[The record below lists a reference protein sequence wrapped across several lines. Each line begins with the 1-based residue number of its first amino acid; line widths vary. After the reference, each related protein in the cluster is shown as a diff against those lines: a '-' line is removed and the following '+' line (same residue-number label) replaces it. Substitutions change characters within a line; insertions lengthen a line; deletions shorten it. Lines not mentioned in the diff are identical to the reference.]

1 MNCPQILGA
10 IRVAAPGPARFDL
23 VPHVN
28 APVAD
33 LTLPAGHVLV
43 DYLKDT
49 DLRHAA

>member
-1 MNCPQILGA
+1 MICPQIPAA

-33 LTLPAGHVLV
+33 LTLPAGRLLV
-43 DYLKDT
+43 DYLLDR
-49 DLRHAA
+49 DLRQAA